1 MGVYC
6 FKWKRGP
13 WLKVGHYHRSNPW
26 SRFAHRGWTSV
37 ICPDPALE
45 FSSPPDFE
53 LLYWSP
59 ALSRRCERLVH
70 DAFPD
75 RFGEWIGAHE
85 EAAVLGELTRLDPR
99 NAASGCSMRAA
110 MATRRLL

>member
-6 FKWKRGP
+6 FRWKRGP

-26 SRFAHRGWTSV
+26 SRFAGRGWRSV
-37 ICPDPALE
+37 VCPDVALE
-45 FSSPPDFE
+45 FASPLDFE

-59 ALSRRCERLVH
+59 ALSRRAERAVH

-75 RFGEWIGAHE
+75 RFGEWIGADLE
-85 EAAVLGELTRLDPR
+85 DRVLRELLRLDPR
-99 NAASGCSMRAA
+99 NAAPECSRAAA